1 MTWTSVSFTAQKKR
15 ESPADFWYELGLATH
30 SYTNELT
37 EIKLP
42 LRTYGIFLD
51 LLRSCSFPKKFID
64 LEFESKH

>member
-1 MTWTSVSFTAQKKR
+1 MDVSIIHSLKKH
-15 ESPADFWYELGLATH
+15 ESLANFWYELGLATH
-30 SYTNELT
+30 LYINKLT

-42 LRTYGIFLD
+42 LQTYGIFLD